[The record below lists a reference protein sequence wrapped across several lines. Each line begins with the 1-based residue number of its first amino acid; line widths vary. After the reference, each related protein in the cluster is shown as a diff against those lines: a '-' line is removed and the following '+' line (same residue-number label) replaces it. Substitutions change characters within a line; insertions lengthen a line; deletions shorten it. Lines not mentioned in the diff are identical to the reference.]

1 MNVRICSYRTAKAL
15 DGKFPRGYAFG
26 HARTDP
32 IWGSW
37 VKVVRV
43 DGGFDRVLVEL
54 TETPGVFCMIP
65 IKCIRGT
72 YAQARFKEM
81 AHNE

>member
-1 MNVRICSYRTAKAL
+1 MNVRICNYRTAKAL

-26 HARTDP
+26 YARTDP

-43 DGGFDRVLVEL
+43 DG
-54 TETPGVFCMIP
+54 
-65 IKCIRGT
+65 
-72 YAQARFKEM
+72 
-81 AHNE
+81 

>member
-1 MNVRICSYRTAKAL
+1 MNVRICNYRTAKAL

-26 HARTDP
+26 YARTDP

-43 DGGFDRVLVEL
+43 DGCFARALVEL
-54 TETPGVFCMIP
+54 IEVPGVFCMIP
-65 IKCIRGT
+65 IKCFRGA
-72 YAQARFKEM
+72 YAQARLKEM
-81 AHNE
+81 ARNE

>member
-1 MNVRICSYRTAKAL
+1 MNVRICNYRTAKAL

-26 HARTDP
+26 YARTDP
-32 IWGSW
+32 IWSSW

-43 DGGFDRVLVEL
+43 DGGFAHALVEL
-54 TETPGVFCMIP
+54 TEIPGVFCMIP

-72 YAQARFKEM
+72 YAQAKPKEM
-81 AHNE
+81 ANNE

>member
-1 MNVRICSYRTAKAL
+1 MNVRICNYRTAKAL

-26 HARTDP
+26 YARTDP

-43 DGGFDRVLVEL
+43 DGCFARALVEV
-54 TETPGVFCMIP
+54 TEVPGVFCMIP

-72 YAQARFKEM
+72 YAQAGLKEM
-81 AHNE
+81 ARNE